1 MTDGGTPSGAVAARP
16 NPVPA
21 GTRSPA
27 PQMPWWVAVLFVV
40 GAASSIAYL
49 ASTVMSERAERP
61 GWWDTWFYI
70 AVELLPAFLIAM
82 RLLYD
87 DRERLA
93 WGLLGLA
100 TLCIPLGDAVSSVV
114 AEPTEQDTPLLT
126 YLLYGGFVVFAFISL
141 VLSLRRRLPVASTAV
156 WLDGLIAAVGL
167 TAAGAAL
174 LLEPV
179 SQFAAEPEEVA
190 AALTYPLAMVLL
202 LAMLLGALTVLGRRP
217 SRVWWMM
224 TIAYSSV
231 AVANAFLV
239 QDVAAG
245 TYMRGVPAD
254 AVWLGALLLLALA
267 VWNSGVP
274 VTGPPVP
281 SAISLMIPAIA
292 SAAALLVLVA
302 DQFSRRPLLAV
313 VLAFVTLILGTGRI
327 VLAVRDTVAA
337 NRKEV
342 ELRRSL
348 QVARDEALAA
358 TEAKSEFLAMMSHE
372 LRTPMTAVI
381 GMTELLL
388 ATDLDGEQRSYTETI
403 DRGGNLL
410 LSVINNVLDFSKIDS
425 GQLVLEQSPF
435 DLAEAVD
442 GVMELLASSA
452 AAKGL
457 TLTAELDTGCPRRL
471 TGDVTRFSQVLLNLA
486 ANGVKFTRRGEVAI
500 RVRRVPDEPGSPASE
515 SPPTAVT
522 AQLRVTVTD
531 TGIGIG
537 ADRQATLFSPYVQAD
552 ASVTRKYGGT
562 GLGLVISRDIV
573 RAMGG
578 DLSLRSVP
586 GAGSTFAF
594 TVEMPIAA
602 DIVAEPVPEAAPL
615 EQEPQGTAQ
624 RQSRGLRILLADDN
638 AVNLRLGAAMI
649 GRSGHQVDTVVDG
662 LAAVRTAC
670 DGDYDVIL
678 MDVHMPELDGLEA
691 TRRIRAHPLRQPRI
705 IALTATTSADDLV
718 RCREAGMDDCLT
730 KPLRGRQL
738 AAMLAEEE
746 QRVAARGPHARF
758 DADLETVPSTRSTP
772 ALSPA
777 PEGTR

>member
-1 MTDGGTPSGAVAARP
+1 MADGSTPTAAAARP
-16 NPVPA
+16 VP

-27 PQMPWWVAVLFVV
+27 PHMPSWVAVLFVV
-40 GAASSIAYL
+40 GAASSTAYF
-49 ASTVMSERAERP
+49 ASTLMSGRTERP

-87 DRERLA
+87 VRERLS

-100 TLCIPLGDAVSSVV
+100 TLCIPLGDAVASII
-114 AEPTEQDTPLLT
+114 AEPTGEDTPLLT
-126 YLLYGGFVVFAFISL
+126 YLLYSGFVVLAFLSL
-141 VLSLRRRLPVASTAV
+141 VLSLRRRLPVAPTAV

-179 SQFAAEPEEVA
+179 SQVAIEPDEVA
-190 AALTYPLAMVLL
+190 AALTYPLGMVLL

-224 TIAYSSV
+224 TIAYSAM

-239 QDVAAG
+239 RDVAAG

-267 VWNSGVP
+267 VWNSGIP
-274 VTGPPVP
+274 EPGPPVP
-281 SAISLMIPAIA
+281 SAISLTIPAIA
-292 SAAALLVLVA
+292 SVGALLVLVA

-342 ELRRSL
+342 DLRRRL
-348 QVARDEALAA
+348 QTARDEALAA

-388 ATDLDGEQRSYTETI
+388 ATDLDDEQRSYAETV

-435 DLAEAVD
+435 DLSEAVD
-442 GVMELLASSA
+442 GVVELLASSA
-452 AAKGL
+452 SAKAV
-457 TLTAELDTGCPRRL
+457 TLTAEVDPECPRRL
-471 TGDVTRFSQVLLNLA
+471 IGDVTRFSQVLLNLA

-500 RVRRVPDEPGSPASE
+500 TVRRLTGGSGSHRCGGCGAAPGE
-515 SPPTAVT
+515 
-522 AQLRVTVTD
+522 RD
-531 TGIGIG
+531 GHR
-537 ADRQATLFSPYVQAD
+537 DRHRRREQGKLFSPFVQAD
-552 ASVTRKYGGT
+552 SSVTRKYGGT

-578 DLSLRSVP
+578 DISLRSAP
-586 GAGSTFAF
+586 GVGSDLHLHRRDACRRRLCR
-594 TVEMPIAA
+594 EPRSPRPHADDAA
-602 DIVAEPVPEAAPL
+602 DE
-615 EQEPQGTAQ
+615 TASTNTASINHRIDQ
-624 RQSRGLRILLADDN
+624 HPDQPRPGGLRILLADDN
-638 AVNLRLGAAMI
+638 AVNLRLGAALI
-649 GRSGHQVDTVVDG
+649 RRSGHRVDTAVDG
-662 LAAVRTAC
+662 VAAVRAAY

-678 MDVHMPELDGLEA
+678 MDVHMPEMDGLEA

-705 IALTATTSADDLV
+705 IALTATAAAADLAK
-718 RCREAGMDDCLT
+718 CRAAGMDDCLT
-730 KPLRGRQL
+730 KPLRGREL
-738 AAMLAEEE
+738 AAMLAQE
-746 QRVAARGPHARF
+746 QQRATAGRPRT
-758 DADLETVPSTRSTP
+758 ADLETVPSTAATP
-772 ALSPA
+772 

>member
-1 MTDGGTPSGAVAARP
+1 MADGSTPTAAAARP
-16 NPVPA
+16 VP

-27 PQMPWWVAVLFVV
+27 PHMPSWVAVLFVV
-40 GAASSIAYL
+40 GAASSTAYF
-49 ASTVMSERAERP
+49 ASTLMSGRTERP

-87 DRERLA
+87 DRERLS

-100 TLCIPLGDAVSSVV
+100 TLCIPLGDAVASIV
-114 AEPTEQDTPLLT
+114 AEPTGEDTPLLT
-126 YLLYGGFVVFAFISL
+126 YLLYSGFVVLAFLSL
-141 VLSLRRRLPVASTAV
+141 VLSLRRRLPVAPTAV

-179 SQFAAEPEEVA
+179 SQVAIEPDEVA
-190 AALTYPLAMVLL
+190 AALTYPLGMVLL

-224 TIAYSSV
+224 TIAYSAM

-239 QDVAAG
+239 RDVAAG

-267 VWNSGVP
+267 VWNSGIP
-274 VTGPPVP
+274 EPGPPVP
-281 SAISLMIPAIA
+281 SAISLTIPAIA
-292 SAAALLVLVA
+292 SVGALLVLVA

-342 ELRRSL
+342 DLRRRL
-348 QVARDEALAA
+348 QTARDEALAA

-388 ATDLDGEQRSYTETI
+388 ATDLDDEQRSYAETV

-435 DLAEAVD
+435 DLSEAVD
-442 GVMELLASSA
+442 GVVELLASSA
-452 AAKGL
+452 SAKAV
-457 TLTAELDTGCPRRL
+457 TLTAEVDPECPRRL
-471 TGDVTRFSQVLLNLA
+471 IGDVTRFSQVLLNLA

-500 RVRRVPDEPGSPASE
+500 TVRRLTGGSGSHRA
-515 SPPTAVT
+515 AG
-522 AQLRVTVTD
+522 AARLRVSVTD
-531 TGIGIG
+531 TGIGIDAEQQG
-537 ADRQATLFSPYVQAD
+537 KLFSPFVQAD
-552 ASVTRKYGGT
+552 SSVTRKYGGT

-578 DLSLRSVP
+578 DISLRSTP
-586 GAGSTFAF
+586 GVGSDFTFA
-594 TVEMPIAA
+594 VEMPV
-602 DIVAEPVPEAAPL
+602 VAESVATPVTEATPAARESDSINQHSIDQHSIDQHRVDQPR
-615 EQEPQGTAQ
+615 PG
-624 RQSRGLRILLADDN
+624 GLRILLADDN

-649 GRSGHQVDTVVDG
+649 RKSGHQVDTAVDG
-662 LAAVRTAC
+662 VAAVRAAY

-705 IALTATTSADDLV
+705 IALTATAAAADLAKW
-718 RCREAGMDDCLT
+718 RAAGMDDCLT
-730 KPLRGRQL
+730 KPLRGREL
-738 AAMLAEEE
+738 AAMLAQE
-746 QRVAARGPHARF
+746 QQRATAGRPRT
-758 DADLETVPSTRSTP
+758 ADLETVPSTAATP
-772 ALSPA
+772 